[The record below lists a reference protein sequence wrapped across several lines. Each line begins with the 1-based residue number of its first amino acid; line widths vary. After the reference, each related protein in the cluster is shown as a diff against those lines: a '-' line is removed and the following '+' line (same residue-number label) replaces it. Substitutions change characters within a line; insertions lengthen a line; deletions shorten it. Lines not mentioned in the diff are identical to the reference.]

1 MPKKSLNPS
10 KKAKKRYQAFTGRE
24 PGTAASRKIK
34 TPSELICIAKPE
46 HLTYFSSKL
55 NGGGD
60 GTLQG
65 FKHRFGAKTRIY
77 TNPEGT
83 FILITGP
90 GLKVTPR
97 GIVG

>member
-1 MPKKSLNPS
+1 MANPS
-10 KKAKKRYQAFTGRE
+10 KKSRKRYKIFTGKE
-24 PGTAASRKIK
+24 PGDAETRKVK
-34 TPSELICIAKPE
+34 TPSELICIARVE
-46 HLTYFSSKL
+46 LITYYSSKL

-60 GTLQG
+60 GTMQG
-65 FKHRFGAKTRIY
+65 FKHRFGAKTKLY

-83 FILITGP
+83 FLLIAGP

>member
-1 MPKKSLNPS
+1 MKRPS
-10 KKAKKRYQAFTGRE
+10 HRAKRRYKAFTGKE
-24 PGTAASRKIK
+24 PGKAEIQDKKA
-34 TPSELICIAKPE
+34 PSELICIARPE
-46 HLTYFSSKL
+46 FLTYYSSKL

-60 GTLQG
+60 GTLQK
-65 FKHRFGAKTRIY
+65 FKHRFGAKIKLY

-83 FILITGP
+83 ILVLAGP

>member
-1 MPKKSLNPS
+1 MANPS
-10 KKAKKRYQAFTGRE
+10 KKARKRYKSFTGKE
-24 PGTAASRKIK
+24 PGKAVTRNRKS
-34 TPSELICIAKPE
+34 PSELICIARAE
-46 HLTYFSSKL
+46 IITYYSDKL

-60 GTLQG
+60 GILRG
-65 FKHRFGAKTRIY
+65 FKHRFGPKIQLY

-83 FILITGP
+83 YLLIAGP

>member
-1 MPKKSLNPS
+1 MARASS
-10 KKAKKRYQAFTGRE
+10 KAKRRYKSFTGRE
-24 PGTAASRKIK
+24 PDDKPVTKVVK
-34 TPSELICIAKPE
+34 TPSELICIARPE
-46 HLTYFSSKL
+46 FITYFSSKL

-60 GTLQG
+60 GTLNK
-65 FKHRFGAKTRIY
+65 FKHRFGAKIKLY

-83 FILITGP
+83 FLLIAGP

>member
-1 MPKKSLNPS
+1 MVKAS
-10 KKAKKRYQAFTGRE
+10 KKAKKRFKSFTGHE
-24 PGTAASRKIK
+24 PGEAIIKKKK
-34 TPSELICIAKPE
+34 TPSELICIARPE
-46 HLTYFSSKL
+46 ILTYYSSKI
-55 NGGGD
+55 NGGGN

-77 TNPEGT
+77 TDPEGT
-83 FILITGP
+83 FILIAGP